1 MEKNEIIKNVK
12 IVNITWSFYFSK
24 KKPISKAMFAT
35 IIVLIYIYIYIDTH
49 TPVSRYF

>member
-24 KKPISKAMFAT
+24 KKKPISKAMFAT
-35 IIVLIYIYIYIDTH
+35 IIVLIYIYIYI
-49 TPVSRYF
+49 